1 LSHNK
6 PLLNVRVRG
15 TGRARATL
23 QTLSAFICVSPRLR
37 SLPKMRASFGEVSPK
52 RRWLCVP
59 RGWMRPVLICAI
71 CVLSASTAPAQQPPP
86 PEPQQPPP
94 QPYVPEVGQ
103 AGKDVIWVPSPPEL
117 IERMLDVA
125 KVTSADYVVD
135 LGSGDGRMVIAAAK
149 RGAQALGVEFNPDM
163 VELSRRLAGEAGVA
177 DKATFVQGDMYAA
190 DFSKATVLALFLLP
204 RNLEQLRPK
213 MQALPPGSRIVL
225 NTFAIPGWDPDLT
238 ERMPD
243 PCASWCTVHL
253 YVVRA
258 RE

>member
-1 LSHNK
+1 MNADKTSRRWTQMSADALGIVSISSTI
-6 PLLNVRVRG
+6 VS
-15 TGRARATL
+15 ARAVSRSAS
-23 QTLSAFICVSPRLR
+23 QNEIHAASLSLYLR
-37 SLPKMRASFGEVSPK
+37 T
-52 RRWLCVP
+52 
-59 RGWMRPVLICAI
+59 VLICVI
-71 CVLSASTAPAQQPPP
+71 CALFAGNAAAQQPP
-86 PEPQQPPP
+86 PQQPPP

-103 AGKDVIWVPSPPEL
+103 AGKDVIWVPTPPEL

-125 KVTSADYVVD
+125 KVTPADFVVD

-149 RGAQALGVEFNPDM
+149 RGARALGVEFNSDM
-163 VELSRRLAGEAGVA
+163 VELSRRLAAEAGVA
-177 DKATFVQGDMYAA
+177 DKAAFTQGDMFEA

-213 MQALPPGSRIVL
+213 MQSLPPGSRIVL
-225 NTFAIPGWDPDLT
+225 NTFSIPGWDPDLT
-238 ERMPD
+238 EQMPG